1 MKKIFTL
8 FCLALLSLGAMAD
21 NPVLFVKPWFAPKVE
36 GYTWGDALES
46 LHTTGSKYLMTKVD
60 GYDNLYKCSMTLNK
74 EYDQVVDAKGNTKKA
89 TDYYYNVVTT
99 TTPGILKSIAWNK
112 NCGSDNSDALV
123 TYPQA
128 FTVPADGTIVT
139 FYALYDSTTRK
150 VRSWCDAGT
159 IDIRNTGGLLM
170 DRHIPAAIGET
181 TSTCLFP
188 LEEAAGQS
196 KPTKVEIRLS
206 LDWGKNGNV
215 INNANYIWPNGM
227 DGYKYAV
234 GSYKRA
240 DGKYEF
246 VYYTRAPMIKA
257 TFDATTFKIA
267 VSQYW
272 SDDETPSYTLHVGD
286 AGVATLVLPFDAPI
300 PTGVSAY
307 TLSYTSGS
315 EAVAKEVTGTLSANT
330 PVYIK
335 AAAGAYTFTASA
347 PKADNCSARHPQ
359 VGALVGNYSTYTV
372 PDTKAY
378 VLQKQNGEIAFY
390 PVKDAK
396 INIAP
401 FRAYLVPQEATSPA
415 KIGVRFDNTTGINNV
430 SIRQLNSGALY
441 NLAGQR
447 VDASYKG
454 VVISNGRKFIKK

>member
-8 FCLALLSLGAMAD
+8 FCLALLSLGALAD
-21 NPVLFVKPWFAPKVE
+21 DPVLFVKPWFAPKVD
-36 GYTWGDALES
+36 GYSWGGALKS
-46 LHTTGSKYLMTKVD
+46 LYATGSKYLMTKVD
-60 GYDNLYKCSMTLNK
+60 GYDNLYKCSMALDK
-74 EYDQVVDAKGNTKKA
+74 EYDQVADAKGNTKSA
-89 TDYYYNVVTT
+89 TDYYFNVVTT
-99 TTPGILKSIAWNK
+99 TTPGKLMSNAWNK
-112 NCGSDNSDALV
+112 NCGSDGSDALV

-128 FTVPADGTIVT
+128 FTIPTDGTTVT
-139 FYALYDSTTRK
+139 FYALYDATTGK

-159 IDIRNTGGLLM
+159 IDIRNTGGGLM
-170 DRHIPAAIGET
+170 DRHIPAAIGKT

-188 LEEAAGQS
+188 LEEAAGATKS
-196 KPTKVEIRLS
+196 TKVEIRIR
-206 LDWGKNGNV
+206 LDWGSNG
-215 INNANYIWPNGM
+215 IDNNNYIWPDNNNSGS
-227 DGYKYAV
+227 KYAV
-234 GSYKRA
+234 GSY
-240 DGKYEF
+240 
-246 VYYTRAPMIKA
+246 TRAPMMKA

-272 SDDETPSYTLHVGD
+272 SDNEIPSYTLHVGD

-307 TLSYTSGS
+307 TLDYTSGS

-335 AAAGAYTFTASA
+335 AVAGDYTFTASA
-347 PKADNCSARHPQ
+347 ANADNCSARHPQ

-378 VLQKQNGEIAFY
+378 VLQNQNGEIAFY
-390 PVKDAK
+390 PVNDAK

-401 FRAYLVPQEATSPA
+401 FRACLVPQEATSAA
-415 KIGVRFDNTTGINNV
+415 KIGVRFDNTTGINNI
-430 SIRQLNSGALY
+430 SIKQQNSGALY

>member
-8 FCLALLSLGAMAD
+8 FCLALLSLGALAD
-21 NPVLFVKPWFAPKVE
+21 DPVLFVKPWFAPKVD
-36 GYTWGDALES
+36 GYSWGGALES
-46 LHTTGSKYLMTKVD
+46 LYATDSKYLMTKVD
-60 GYDNLYKCSMTLNK
+60 GYDNLYKCSMKLNK
-74 EYDQVVDAKGNTKKA
+74 EYDQVADAKGNTKTA
-89 TDYYYNVVTT
+89 TDYYFNVVTT
-99 TTPGILKSIAWNK
+99 TTPGTLMSNAWNK
-112 NCGSDNSDALV
+112 NCGTDGSDALV
-123 TYPQA
+123 QYPQA
-128 FTVPADGTIVT
+128 FTVPSDGTTVT
-139 FYALYDSTTRK
+139 FYALYDATAGK

-159 IDIRNTGGLLM
+159 IDVRNTGGALM
-170 DRHIPAAIGET
+170 DRHIPAAIGKT
-181 TSTCLFP
+181 SSTCLFP
-188 LEEAAGQS
+188 LEEAAGQT
-196 KPTKVEIRLS
+196 KPKKVEIRIR
-206 LDWGKNGNV
+206 LDWGTKGIDNH
-215 INNANYIWPNGM
+215 NYIWPNNTNSGS
-227 DGYKYAV
+227 KYAV
-234 GSYKRA
+234 GSY
-240 DGKYEF
+240 
-246 VYYTRAPMIKA
+246 TRAPMMKA

-272 SDDETPSYTLHVGD
+272 SDNEIPSYTLKVGD
-286 AGVATLVLPFDAPI
+286 AGVATLVLPFNAPI

-335 AAAGAYTFTASA
+335 AAAGDYTFTASA
-347 PKADNCSARHPQ
+347 KQADNCSARHPQ
-359 VGALVGNYSTYTV
+359 AGALVGNYSTYTV

>member
-8 FCLALLSLGAMAD
+8 FCLALLSLGALAD
-21 NPVLFVKPWFAPKVE
+21 DPVLFVKPWFAPKVD
-36 GYTWGDALES
+36 GYSWGGALES
-46 LHTTGSKYLMTKVD
+46 LYATGSKYLMTKVD
-60 GYDNLYKCSMTLNK
+60 GYDNLYKCSMALNK
-74 EYDQVVDAKGNTKKA
+74 EYDQVADAKGNTKTA
-89 TDYYYNVVTT
+89 TDYYFNVVTT

-112 NCGSDNSDALV
+112 NCGTDNSDALV

-128 FTVPADGTIVT
+128 FTIPTDGTTVT
-139 FYALYDSTTRK
+139 FYALYDNDATTGEFK

-159 IDIRNTGGLLM
+159 IDIRSTGGLLM

-188 LEEAAGQS
+188 PEEAAGQP
-196 KPTKVEIRLS
+196 KATKVEIRLR
-206 LDWGKNGNV
+206 LDWGKG
-215 INNANYIWPNGM
+215 IDNNNYIWPNNNNSGS
-227 DGYKYAV
+227 KYAV
-234 GSYKRA
+234 GSY
-240 DGKYEF
+240 
-246 VYYTRAPMIKA
+246 TRAPMMKA

-272 SDDETPSYTLHVGD
+272 SDDEIPSYTLHVGD

-307 TLSYTSGS
+307 TLDYTSGS
-315 EAVAKEVTGTLSANT
+315 EAVAKEVTGTLLANT

-335 AAAGAYTFTASA
+335 AVAGDYTFTASA
-347 PKADNCSARHPQ
+347 AKADNCSARHPQ

-372 PDTKAY
+372 PDAAAY
-378 VLQKQNGEIAFY
+378 VLQNQNGEIAFY
-390 PVKDAK
+390 PVNDAK

-401 FRAYLVPQEATSPA
+401 FRAYLVPQEATSAA
-415 KIGVRFDNTTGINNV
+415 KIGVRFDNTTGINNI
-430 SIRQLNSGALY
+430 SIKQQNSGALY